1 MLRWS
6 TNKAVSGHH
15 LVSNCLTQK
24 LVNKHPITCNSDPV
38 TKVAGNNSHVIPRYP
53 RASIF
58 SPSNLGCEVFLQ
70 AFAGVMMVG
79 LKLLSSVARLQYAAM
94 VKWKAIPTALE
105 NARKA
110 WNLDQPLDPVFRTAR
125 PSALP
130 HLGLGAMFNFRV
142 NACPWLREA
151 LTAGKC
157 MLGKPSSHMFSH

>member
-1 MLRWS
+1 
-6 TNKAVSGHH
+6 
-15 LVSNCLTQK
+15 
-24 LVNKHPITCNSDPV
+24 V
-38 TKVAGNNSHVIPRYP
+38 TKPKVAGNNSVTN
-53 RASIF
+53 S
-58 SPSNLGCEVFLQ
+58 Q
-70 AFAGVMMVG
+70 AVTCHATISQGEH
-79 LKLLSSVARLQYAAM
+79 LLSQQLGLRGLSPGIRRCDDGWSQAAVLSQAAM